1 MQRPGIVPEIR
12 SKLACC
18 DASCKAVRATLAPD
32 PLLPATNPI
41 LALQHRFEYWLFDLP
56 EAVESRAL
64 PLLMGPLRYAYA
76 LLRDFMRGDLGLRA
90 MGLVYS
96 SLFAIVP
103 VVAVS
108 FSVLKAFGYH
118 RELEPVLFEFLRPMG
133 VKGYE
138 LTANIMQF
146 VENAQTTV
154 LGTVGVVILFY
165 TVLIMIQ
172 KVEDALNF
180 TWHVERPRSF
190 AKRLSEYLV
199 VMLIGPVIIV
209 ASMVLMTRIE
219 TSAVM
224 SKLSGFAANATGS
237 AGLEAHFAPYVLVI
251 GLFWFVYIYMPNTR
265 VRWQAAFIGA
275 LFGGAAWVAVGAV
288 FTRIAVYSTQ
298 AAAIYA
304 GFAILLLF
312 LIWLHISWL
321 IMLLG
326 GQLSFYIQHP
336 EHLRSGHGPI
346 PTTSILRE
354 RIALGAMFL
363 LGQRFLQG
371 GERWRVSDLADHMD
385 VPASI
390 LDGTLRLLE
399 DRSLVLTAEDDT
411 VAPARDLSSI
421 SLADILDA
429 IRHELPDPRRPD
441 PKSLPPA
448 DRAARIADD
457 AMRAS
462 MAQTSLRDLLQE
474 PEPPRAGDV
483 AG

>member
-1 MQRPGIVPEIR
+1 M
-12 SKLACC
+12 
-18 DASCKAVRATLAPD
+18 
-32 PLLPATNPI
+32 
-41 LALQHRFEYWLFDLP
+41 LALQHRFEYWLFNLP
-56 EAVESRAL
+56 GEVENRAL
-64 PLLMGPLRYAYA
+64 RLLIGPLRYAYA
-76 LLRDFMRGDLGLRA
+76 LLRDLIRGDLGLRA

-103 VVAVS
+103 VIAVA

-138 LTANIMQF
+138 LTARIMQF

-154 LGTVGVVILFY
+154 LGTVGFVILFY
-165 TVLIMIQ
+165 TVIMMIQ

-219 TSAVM
+219 ASAVM

-237 AGLEAHFAPYVLVI
+237 TGLEAHFAPYVLVI

-363 LGQRFLQG
+363 LGQRFVQG

-385 VPASI
+385 IPASV

-411 VAPARDLSSI
+411 VAPARDLNSI
-421 SLADILDA
+421 TLADILDA